1 MRCAAQVLAHA
12 DFYLLLIFMM
22 RMEINALLYPGRW
35 PVRATSRLSHR
46 RRLAIPLTP
55 LLRTHFPLRLPA
67 LCGVQ
72 YSHLE

>member
-35 PVRATSRLSHR
+35 PVRATD
-46 RRLAIPLTP
+46 
-55 LLRTHFPLRLPA
+55 
-67 LCGVQ
+67 
-72 YSHLE
+72 